1 MFRVAA
7 NFSDVERNFQEDILF
22 LYEIIDQKVQPIIEE
37 ITSSIIDVETALQAK
52 EKFDKNWF
60 CDLIAS
66 VEAKIKIAILL
77 KKICS
82 KFKVS
87 SITWDLISGNSAAM
101 LEQIDILQNKDKFR
115 NNFEG

>member
-1 MFRVAA
+1 MYRITA

-37 ITSSIIDVETALQAK
+37 ITSSIFDIESSLAAK

-66 VEAKIKIAILL
+66 VDAKIRIAILL
-77 KKICS
+77 KKLCS
-82 KFKVS
+82 KYKVS
-87 SITWDLISGNSAAM
+87 SITWDLISGNSTAM

-115 NNFEG
+115 DNFEG